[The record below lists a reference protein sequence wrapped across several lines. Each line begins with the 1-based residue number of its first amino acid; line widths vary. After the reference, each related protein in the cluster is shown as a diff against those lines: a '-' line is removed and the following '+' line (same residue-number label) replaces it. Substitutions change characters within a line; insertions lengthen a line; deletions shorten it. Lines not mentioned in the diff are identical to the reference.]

1 MERDERDDAYVELSF
16 SPTVKLVTTVR
27 RFVENFY
34 SEVLGDAD
42 VTARLTLATH
52 ELLENAVR
60 YSIDGHTSIRI
71 GVERKDGK
79 VQVSIDTKNRAPSD
93 HIQTLR
99 VILDE
104 IARSTDPEG
113 HYQEMMRRSSL
124 QAEGSGL
131 GLGRIRAESG
141 MQMSYRVEGD
151 VVSLTA
157 RAEFGMGELA

>member
-1 MERDERDDAYVELSF
+1 MDEREAYVELSF

-27 RFVENFY
+27 RFVQNFY
-34 SEVLGDAD
+34 TEVLGDAE

-71 GVERKDGK
+71 AVTSEGGK
-79 VQVSIDTKNRAPSD
+79 MRVSIDTKNRAPSR
-93 HIQTLR
+93 HIQTLS
-99 VILDE
+99 VILDA
-104 IARSTDPEG
+104 IAAATDPEE
-113 HYQEMMRRSSL
+113 HFQEMMRRTSL

-141 MQMSYRVEGD
+141 MQMSYRIEGD
-151 VVSLTA
+151 LVSLTA
-157 RAEFGMGELA
+157 RAEFGMGEVA

>member
-1 MERDERDDAYVELSF
+1 MVRDDRDDAYVELSF

-60 YSIDGHTSIRI
+60 YSLDGHTSIRI
-71 GVERKDGK
+71 SVERTAGN
-79 VQVSIDTKNRAPSD
+79 VQVSIETKNRAPSA
-93 HIQTLR
+93 HIQTLK

-104 IARSTDPEG
+104 IARATDPEG

-141 MQMSYRVEGD
+141 MEMSYRVEGD
-151 VVSLTA
+151 VVSL
-157 RAEFGMGELA
+157 

>member
-1 MERDERDDAYVELSF
+1 MDRGERDDAYVELSF
-16 SPTVKLVTTVR
+16 SPTVRLVTTVR

-34 SEVLGDAD
+34 NEVLGDAD

-60 YSIDGHTSIRI
+60 YSLDGHTSIRI
-71 GVERKDGK
+71 GVERRDGN
-79 VQVSIDTKNRAPSD
+79 VHVSIDTKNRAPSE
-93 HIQTLR
+93 HIQTLS

-104 IARSTDPEG
+104 IARATDPGE

-124 QAEGSGL
+124 QAQGSGL

-151 VVSLTA
+151 LVSLTA